1 MTRAYRVATRRLG
14 SWVGKGFTTSEG
26 MNALRRT
33 LLGFGPS
40 VSDNRRTFDA
50 SVTGVFLWFV
60 LVVDCM
66 DR

>member
-1 MTRAYRVATRRLG
+1 
-14 SWVGKGFTTSEG
+14 
-26 MNALRRT
+26 
-33 LLGFGPS
+33 